1 MSSYLLEDFVGNG
14 VLKDQIDMLLADGW
28 DDVPTLKMMTP
39 EDMDLLQ
46 LTQFHRDA
54 LEIRTYL
61 HDRSL
66 MQYADALEKSGK
78 TLHELLET
86 SPETL
91 MSDYHMKRGHVAR
104 FIDRA
109 SACSIQLP
117 RNLNLPAR
125 VTTKVHHGVEEPEPA
140 APAEVE
146 EKVKKI
152 KEPKSTKPPKL
163 GETKPSSTPVPAE
176 ESPRNDVEMLYPGV
190 KLVAG
195 ADGKSTT
202 DISGFKSPVVL
213 RPVGG
218 PATVSKGIFSA
229 APVTPR
235 FCGLVMPGSISE
247 EVTQLPVL
255 EKVMIRKLAPAYV
268 KGNNPFKKSSAP
280 IKLPPPTRASELWA
294 DQPTLILCLRRP
306 GCVMCRAEAHQLYAR
321 KPIFDAMGI
330 QLVVCLNEHIDAE
343 VRAFWPR
350 YWGGMVVVDENREF
364 FKALGGG
371 TLAKEGLITG
381 FFLNPVS
388 KANWKRATDTGIEY
402 NLTGEGNIKGGLYIL
417 RAGNGGVAYQFVE
430 RNFGDWAPLEEVLDV
445 CGNIQKS

>member
-1 MSSYLLEDFVGNG
+1 MASYLLEDFVGNG
-14 VLKDQIDMLLADGW
+14 VLKDQVDMLLADGW

-46 LTQFHRDA
+46 LSQFHRDA

-152 KEPKSTKPPKL
+152 KEPKSTKLPKL
-163 GETKPSSTPVPAE
+163 EEKKPSSTPVPAE
-176 ESPRNDVEMLYPGV
+176 ESPRNDVEMIYPGV
-190 KLVAG
+190 KLVSG

-235 FCGLVMPGSISE
+235 FCGLAMPGPIRE

-255 EKVMIRKLAPAYV
+255 EKIMIRKLTPAYV

-306 GCVMCRAEAHQLYAR
+306 GCV
-321 KPIFDAMGI
+321 
-330 QLVVCLNEHIDAE
+330 
-343 VRAFWPR
+343 
-350 YWGGMVVVDENREF
+350 
-364 FKALGGG
+364 
-371 TLAKEGLITG
+371 
-381 FFLNPVS
+381 FFLTTHF
-388 KANWKRATDTGIEY
+388 AFLHLLLHQQAIAH
-402 NLTGEGNIKGGLYIL
+402 LQQHIL
-417 RAGNGGVAYQFVE
+417 MYLLQ
-430 RNFGDWAPLEEVLDV
+430 EVLEPKCLSLMYV
-445 CGNIQKS
+445 IPTRWLNFFPMNALKSLSPSQ

>member
-46 LTQFHRDA
+46 LTQFQRDA

-306 GCVMCRAEAHQLYAR
+306 GCV
-321 KPIFDAMGI
+321 
-330 QLVVCLNEHIDAE
+330 
-343 VRAFWPR
+343 
-350 YWGGMVVVDENREF
+350 
-364 FKALGGG
+364 
-371 TLAKEGLITG
+371 
-381 FFLNPVS
+381 FFLTTHFTFLHLLLHQH
-388 KANWKRATDTGIEY
+388 AITH
-402 NLTGEGNIKGGLYIL
+402 LQQHIL
-417 RAGNGGVAYQFVE
+417 MHLLQ
-430 RNFGDWAPLEEVLDV
+430 EVLEPQRLSLIYV
-445 CGNIQKS
+445 IPTRWLNHLERSWWEC